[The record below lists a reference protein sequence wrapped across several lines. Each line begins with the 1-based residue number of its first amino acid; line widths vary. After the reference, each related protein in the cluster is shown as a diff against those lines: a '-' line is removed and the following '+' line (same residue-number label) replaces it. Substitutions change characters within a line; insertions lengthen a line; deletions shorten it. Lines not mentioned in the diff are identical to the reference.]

1 MQSMGARRAFLQ
13 HGQTRGIEAVDHVA
27 NRLVVAAQMLRN
39 RKSPLASGAGSQD
52 LAAAQNKGI

>member
-1 MQSMGARRAFLQ
+1 MQ